1 TNISGTLINTTT
13 ATVTATYL
21 VIPDT
26 DNCTGAAFTVTVQ
39 VHPIPVLNSPAT
51 AAAICLGEV
60 FTYTPTSATPGASF
74 SWNYIA
80 VSGLTAAN
88 PITGTGNIQQ
98 ELTNNTNAVITATY
112 NYFITANGCSSNAT
126 SNVVTVQVKPTPTL
140 SSTLTLPN
148 IYTGTLFNYTAA
160 GNVSGTTFSWSRP
173 AIAAINNN
181 TAGSGSTAVIA
192 EVLTNSSKVLVP
204 VSYQVRLTASG
215 CTNTQTVTVNVVP
228 ELILSST
235 LTPTPVCSGTVFAYT
250 STSDVAGVTFTWKR
264 NPLAAIN
271 GNSGGNG
278 TGAFISEILNSSAAI
293 PVPVVYDVTL
303 SAFGLSNTQQVTVV
317 VQPTPSAEEISAQTI
332 CNQSASVQVNFTG
345 RVQSTNYS
353 WTNTQPSIGLAAS
366 GTGSIASFTASNNTS
381 APITA
386 RIEVTPLSN
395 SCAGNPVSFSITVLP
410 TPTISSALTATA
422 ICSGTTFNYTVSSD
436 VLGTNFIW
444 QRETVTG
451 VIASGSLTG
460 TGNVTQQVLRNLT
473 IGPIVQTY
481 LYTLS
486 AAGCSF
492 SQRIAVQVFPEPV
505 LTSTL
510 IPPPI
515 NGANEFTYTAS
526 ASLPGTT
533 FSWTRA
539 VVAGIT
545 NAVGSGVDGIQEILF
560 NPTTAAITVTY
571 VYTLQAGGCSGTGRV
586 ELLVRPNRTTLFPGS
601 IGGTQ
606 AVCIG
611 TAAAT
616 LVSISPASGGNGTI
630 DYQWQISNDNVT
642 YTNIPGA
649 TGLSYDPGVLSQTAY
664 FRRVAVSGDQ
674 EVTTL
679 TVTVTVNKAATPALT
694 PAGPLFLVAGG
705 NFTLTS
711 TTAVAYLWNNSATT
725 QSIVVNAAGGYKV
738 TITDANGCKDS
749 SNLVAVHPPPPTTVN
764 ATYIIGNPSNPPNSG
779 GQVTGLPG
787 STLRFYLLPTGGT
800 PAGPPALPGSPGTYT
815 YYVSQVVNGYESVRV
830 PYTVTMIEP
839 FKITDPQKVLS
850 SKPEMQPDGSFI
862 IRFTFFINNTSTVL
876 LDSIRM
882 RDDLTRVFPTGVV
895 YDVISIR
902 ASGNLVANQ
911 QFNGSS
917 NIHLLSDVSK
927 MNPGARDS
935 INLAIRMVPNG
946 FFGTLKNSATLTAQ
960 TSFGALTITSNDPS
974 VSTGVG
980 NREPTPFEIPGVEI
994 FVPGG
999 FSPNQ

>member
-1 TNISGTLINTTT
+1 
-13 ATVTATYL
+13 V
-21 VIPDT
+21 
-26 DNCTGAAFTVTVQ
+26 
-39 VHPIPVLNSPAT
+39 PI
-51 AAAICLGEV
+51 G
-60 FTYTPTSATPGASF
+60 
-74 SWNYIA
+74 
-80 VSGLTAAN
+80 
-88 PITGTGNIQQ
+88 
-98 ELTNNTNAVITATY
+98 
-112 NYFITANGCSSNAT
+112 
-126 SNVVTVQVKPTPTL
+126 
-140 SSTLTLPN
+140 
-148 IYTGTLFNYTAA
+148 
-160 GNVSGTTFSWSRP
+160 
-173 AIAAINNN
+173 
-181 TAGSGSTAVIA
+181 
-192 EVLTNSSKVLVP
+192 
-204 VSYQVRLTASG
+204 
-215 CTNTQTVTVNVVP
+215 
-228 ELILSST
+228 
-235 LTPTPVCSGTVFAYT
+235 
-250 STSDVAGVTFTWKR
+250 
-264 NPLAAIN
+264 
-271 GNSGGNG
+271 
-278 TGAFISEILNSSAAI
+278 
-293 PVPVVYDVTL
+293 
-303 SAFGLSNTQQVTVV
+303 
-317 VQPTPSAEEISAQTI
+317 
-332 CNQSASVQVNFTG
+332 
-345 RVQSTNYS
+345 
-353 WTNTQPSIGLAAS
+353 
-366 GTGSIASFTASNNTS
+366 
-381 APITA
+381 
-386 RIEVTPLSN
+386 
-395 SCAGNPVSFSITVLP
+395 FSITVLP
-410 TPTISSALTATA
+410 TPNITSPLTATA
-422 ICSGTTFNYTVSSD
+422 ICSGTPFNYTVSSD

-451 VIASGSLTG
+451 IVATGSITG
-460 TGNVTQQVLRNLT
+460 TGNITQQVLRNLT
-473 IGPIVQTY
+473 NGPIVQTY

-505 LTSTL
+505 LTSAL
-510 IPPPI
+510 MPPPI
-515 NGANEFTYTAS
+515 NGANEFTYS
-526 ASLPGTT
+526 PIASLPGTT
-533 FSWTRA
+533 FSWTRG
-539 VVAGIT
+539 VVSGIT
-545 NAVGSGVDGIQEILF
+545 NAAGSGVDGIQEILF

-571 VYTLQAGGCSGTGRV
+571 VYALQAGGCSGTGRV

-679 TVTVTVNKAATPALT
+679 TVTVTVNKAATPAVT
-694 PAGPLFLVAGG
+694 PAGPLFLVASG

-725 QSIVVNAAGGYKV
+725 QSIVVNTAGGYKV

-764 ATYIIGNPSNPPNSG
+764 ATYIIGNPGNPPNSG

-911 QFNGSS
+911 QFNGST

-999 FSPNQ
+999 FSPNQDGMNDYFVIRRPSQTTIQLEIFNRWGNLIYRSADYKNDWNGRTNQPGNVLGAEIPDGTYYYIINGIDRATGRITRLNGYITLKR